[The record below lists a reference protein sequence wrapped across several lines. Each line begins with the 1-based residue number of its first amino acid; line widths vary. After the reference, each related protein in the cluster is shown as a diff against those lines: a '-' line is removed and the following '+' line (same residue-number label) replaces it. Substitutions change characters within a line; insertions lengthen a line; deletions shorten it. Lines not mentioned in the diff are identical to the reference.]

1 LFFLQG
7 LGVVFILDWLSL
19 MSPKN
24 NNIEEVLQH
33 FIVWLTILCLPFIS
47 NNTAAS
53 SQDQQQL
60 QHHRSS
66 SSS

>member
-1 LFFLQG
+1 
-7 LGVVFILDWLSL
+7 
-19 MSPKN
+19 MSRKN